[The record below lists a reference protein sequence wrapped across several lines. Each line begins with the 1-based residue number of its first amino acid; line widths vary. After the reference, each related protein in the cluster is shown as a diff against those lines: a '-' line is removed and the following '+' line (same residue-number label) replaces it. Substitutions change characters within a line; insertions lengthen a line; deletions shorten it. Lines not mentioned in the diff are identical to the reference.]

1 MEKLNLNELDF
12 KITGDEVILAIK
24 KLKHNKSGGLQ
35 LITNDIIK
43 AASPYI
49 TEALTILFNK
59 ILLSGIYLSNWTH
72 GYITPILNLGLG

>member
-1 MEKLNLNELDF
+1 MEKLNFNELDF

-49 TEALTILFNK
+49 TR
-59 ILLSGIYLSNWTH
+59 G
-72 GYITPILNLGLG
+72 LNNFI